1 MQWNCNSYTPLQR
14 FKVQYNSE
22 SGSSVK
28 EKKKDW
34 KEYLGFEHPR
44 KKGGKKREIR

>member
-1 MQWNCNSYTPLQR
+1 
-14 FKVQYNSE
+14 
-22 SGSSVK
+22 VK

-44 KKGGKKREIR
+44 KKGGKKERKKVKRTKAE